1 MLLFGFALNYAIH
14 STCSH
19 LSSYIRSEVKL
30 SMPSGRQGGTSVARP
45 RSRAGEGVLHFT
57 LVETTKEETML
68 SPEEQLHIIKS
79 GAAQIV
85 PESALLEKLKRG
97 KPLNIKLGVDPT
109 APDIHLGHAV
119 PLRKLRQFQDLGHQV
134 TLIIGDGTAMI
145 GDPSGRNS
153 TRPQLTHAQIMENAQ
168 TYVEQAF
175 KVLDPEKTTLRYN
188 SEWIFA
194 LNMEGLLKLT
204 SNFTVARIL
213 ERDDFHNRYT
223 SNLPISLH
231 EFLYPVMQAYDS
243 VVIESDVELG
253 GTDQLFNLLAGREL
267 MEKMGMEPQ
276 VCLTL
281 PLLEGTDGV
290 KKMSKSYGN
299 YVGVNDE
306 PADMFG
312 KIMSIPDE
320 IMVKYYRLA
329 STVAVDEID
338 AIEKGLAADE
348 LHPNKVKRALARNIV
363 AAYHSAE
370 AAEVAE
376 AQFDLVFKQHAV
388 PDDIAEY
395 AADLTPND
403 EGLVYVAKLLAD
415 AGLAQ
420 SAGEARRLIDGGG
433 VKINGEALAP
443 KSYNVDPA
451 LLAGA
456 VIQVGKRKFV
466 KLV

>member
-1 MLLFGFALNYAIH
+1 MI
-14 STCSH
+14 
-19 LSSYIRSEVKL
+19 
-30 SMPSGRQGGTSVARP
+30 
-45 RSRAGEGVLHFT
+45 
-57 LVETTKEETML
+57 
-68 SPEEQLHIIKS
+68 SPEEQFHIIQS

-85 PESALLEKLKRG
+85 PEKALMDKLKRG

-134 TLIIGDGTAMI
+134 TLIIGDGTALI

-153 TRPQLTHAQIMENAQ
+153 TRPQLTREQIKENAQ
-168 TYVEQAF
+168 TYVDQAF

-188 SEWIFA
+188 SEWI
-194 LNMEGLLKLT
+194 LSLGMEDLLKIA

-223 SNLPISLH
+223 SELPISLH
-231 EFLYPVMQAYDS
+231 EFLYPIMQAYDS
-243 VVIESDVELG
+243 VVIKADVELG

-299 YVGVNDE
+299 YIGLTDAPN
-306 PADMFG
+306 DMFG
-312 KIMSIPDE
+312 KVMSIPDE
-320 IMVKYYRLA
+320 LMVKYYRLA
-329 STVAVDEID
+329 STVPVDQID

-348 LHPNKVKRALARNIV
+348 IHPNRCKRDLAQNIV
-363 AAYHSAE
+363 AAYYDEEAAKEAE
-370 AAEVAE
+370 AA
-376 AQFDLVFKQHAV
+376 FDRQFKQHEV
-388 PDDIAEY
+388 PEDIPEF
-395 AADLTPND
+395 AADLTPNE
-403 EGLVYVAKLLAD
+403 EGTVYLAKLIAD
-415 AGLAQ
+415 SGLTK
-420 SAGEARRLIDGGG
+420 STGDARRMIGQGG
-433 VKINGEALAP
+433 VKINGEAVAA
-443 KSYNVDPA
+443 KAYNVAPES
-451 LLAGA
+451 LSGA

-466 KLV
+466 RLV

>member
-1 MLLFGFALNYAIH
+1 MIL
-14 STCSH
+14 
-19 LSSYIRSEVKL
+19 
-30 SMPSGRQGGTSVARP
+30 
-45 RSRAGEGVLHFT
+45 
-57 LVETTKEETML
+57 
-68 SPEEQLHIIKS
+68 PEEQFHIIQS

-85 PESALLEKLKRG
+85 PEKALMDKLKRG

-134 TLIIGDGTAMI
+134 TLIIGDGTALI

-153 TRPQLTHAQIMENAQ
+153 TRPQLTREQIKENAQ
-168 TYVEQAF
+168 TYVDQAF

-188 SEWIFA
+188 SEWI
-194 LNMEGLLKLT
+194 LSLGMEDLLKIA

-223 SNLPISLH
+223 SELPISLH
-231 EFLYPVMQAYDS
+231 EFLYPIMQAYDS
-243 VVIESDVELG
+243 AVIKADVELG

-299 YVGVNDE
+299 YIGLTDAPN
-306 PADMFG
+306 DMFG
-312 KIMSIPDE
+312 KVMSIPDE
-320 IMVKYYRLA
+320 LMVKYYRLA
-329 STVAVDEID
+329 STVPVDQID

-348 LHPNKVKRALARNIV
+348 IHPNRCKRDLAQNIV
-363 AAYHSAE
+363 AAYYDEEAAKEAE
-370 AAEVAE
+370 AA
-376 AQFDLVFKQHAV
+376 FDRQFKQHEV
-388 PDDIAEY
+388 PEDIPEF
-395 AADLTPND
+395 AADLTPNE
-403 EGLVYVAKLLAD
+403 EGTVYLAKLIAD
-415 AGLAQ
+415 SGLTK
-420 SAGEARRLIDGGG
+420 STGDARRMIDQGG
-433 VKINGEALAP
+433 VKINGEAVAA
-443 KSYNVDPA
+443 KAYNVAPES
-451 LLAGA
+451 LSGA

-466 KLV
+466 RLV